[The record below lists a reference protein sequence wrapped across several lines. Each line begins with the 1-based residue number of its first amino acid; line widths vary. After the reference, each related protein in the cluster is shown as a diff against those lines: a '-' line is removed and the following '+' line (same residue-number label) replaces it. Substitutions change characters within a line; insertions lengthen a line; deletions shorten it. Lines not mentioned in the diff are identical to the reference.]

1 MDGGMTKEKI
11 HRAFV
16 NFLTSELESLTAAAK
31 NSASMATNEAHRA
44 ESKYDTFSLESS
56 YLARG
61 QAMRIEELT
70 YALQRL
76 QGLPLKAV
84 NNASPIQLS
93 ALIRLADADGKKRVL
108 FFCPAAG
115 GEQITADGETVSIV
129 TAQSPLGR
137 AVLGKTVGDTFAF
150 KIGKVTQTLTVA
162 SVE

>member
-1 MDGGMTKEKI
+1 MTKEGL
-11 HRAFV
+11 HRRFV
-16 NFLTSELESLTAAAK
+16 NQLVSELETLNVAAK
-31 NSASMATNEAHRA
+31 NSVSMATNEAHRA

-61 QAMRIEELT
+61 QAMRIEELA

-76 QGLPLKAV
+76 QSLPLKTFSE
-84 NNASPIQLS
+84 NAPIQLG
-93 ALIRLADADGKKRVL
+93 ALLRLASGDGNKRTL

-115 GEQITADGETVSIV
+115 GEQITEDGETVCIV

-137 AVLGKTVGDTFAF
+137 AILGKTVGDTFDF
-150 KIGKVTQTLTVA
+150 KIGKVTQTLTVV

>member
-1 MDGGMTKEKI
+1 MTKEDI
-11 HRAFV
+11 HRCFV
-16 NFLTSELESLTAAAK
+16 NQIVSELESLNAAAK
-31 NSASMATNEAHRA
+31 NSVSMATNEAHRA

-61 QAMRIEELT
+61 QAVRIEELT

-76 QGLPLKAV
+76 QSLPLKTF
-84 NNASPIQLS
+84 SGSTPIQLS
-93 ALIRLADADGKKRVL
+93 ALIRLTADDGSKRTL

-115 GEQITADGETVSIV
+115 GEQIVVDGEAICIV

-137 AVLGKTVGDTFAF
+137 AVLGKAVGDTFDF